1 MKLEYSSKSL
11 DYGNDGQPSRAKVIL
26 ANPEGAVYPV
36 FLPADVI
43 NDSDAELLEK
53 ALEIVYEENFP
64 HRSENEKF
72 NLIGEKMAKI
82 DEAVDVAN
90 EAVAELR
97 QTSEEAKIQMRKN
110 EQRIDAAVAELTS
123 LVLGAIFPGAE
134 EVEVE
139 E

>member
-53 ALEIVYEENFP
+53 ALEVVYEENFP
-64 HRSENEKF
+64 HRAENEKF

-82 DEAVDVAN
+82 DAAVDKAN
-90 EAVAELR
+90 EFISQVEVLVNKRVDDAV
-97 QTSEEAKIQMRKN
+97 N
-110 EQRIDAAVAELTS
+110 ELTA
-123 LVLGAIFPGAE
+123 LFLGGVEEEPEEDLEA
-134 EVEVE
+134 EVEDHGSTD
-139 E
+139 

>member
-53 ALEIVYEENFP
+53 ALEVVYEENFP
-64 HRSENEKF
+64 HRAENEKF
-72 NLIGEKMAKI
+72 NLIGEKMAAF

-123 LVLGAIFPGAE
+123 LVLGAIFPRIE